1 MEPTFPLFRLPEN
14 VIVQVLR
21 STFDA
26 EQLLIFSL
34 VSSKTKN
41 LVTSLGVRARKVYIE
56 IYAGISLSVRFG
68 PRSLW
73 CWVFRNNSNN
83 QYAEL
88 DITRPVCPNY
98 ISQGKIIQQSTPFYF
113 SEWLDHIR
121 TIFCYTKPPEVSFWP
136 GSERFELES
145 LKNMIK
151 NVTCLTISDE
161 STDIQSKRI
170 LNTFKNLNQLNLYG
184 NPFEDTC
191 QIQQIFIQNF
201 GMIRYHDVYS
211 LDDMLLVNSE
221 IVKFCCSTTQKQ
233 FNQFLKHWIRG
244 SNSRLQRMDLDIE
257 NSESVSRDM
266 LLKGIHYVDVAKEE
280 QLEICRK
287 HRIASDNMVE
297 IRRKDGTPAVIATT
311 NDGNYPNIHLI
322 VLY

>member
-14 VIVQVLR
+14 VIIEVLR
-21 STFDA
+21 STDHA

-34 VSSKTKN
+34 VSTKAKN
-41 LVTSLGVRARKVYIE
+41 LVTSLGVRARIFVE

-73 CWVFRNNSNN
+73 GFGFRNDSND

-88 DITRPVCPNY
+88 DITRPMCPNY
-98 ISQGKIIQQSTPFYF
+98 IFPYKITQQSTPFYF
-113 SEWLDHIR
+113 SDWLDHIR
-121 TIFCYTKPPEVSFWP
+121 TIFCCTEPPGVAFWQ
-136 GSERFELES
+136 GSERFELEL
-145 LKNMIK
+145 LKNTIK
-151 NVTCLTISDE
+151 NVSCLTISDE
-161 STDIQSKRI
+161 ITDIQSKRI
-170 LNTFKNLNQLNLYG
+170 LNTFENLNQLNLYR

-201 GMIRYHDVYS
+201 GMIRYRDVYS

-221 IVKFCCSTTQKQ
+221 KVKFWRRISLIQ

-244 SNSRLQRMDLDIE
+244 SNSRLQRMDLNIE

-266 LLKGIHYVDVAKEE
+266 LLKGIQCVDVAKEE

-287 HRIASDNMVE
+287 HRIASDYMVK
-297 IRRKDGTPAVIATT
+297 IIRKDGTPAVIATT